1 MKSGVA
7 RLIKWTLVILMLAS
21 FGCSTA
27 VSEYESRPE
36 SKAIET
42 LVFIASFMP
51 KKPENE
57 GVRYFSSFILE
68 IENKSDAPIEIDWNK
83 TRYIHDGKNRGG
95 FVFEGI
101 EPTQIKAKSIPNG
114 VIFPNARFYKQI
126 FPQVTIAMSERK
138 DYSAGKDKL
147 GLYGG
152 KLPPGENSILLA
164 ILSHGELIG
173 KKISVVI
180 TEQIK

>member
-1 MKSGVA
+1 MKNAFA
-7 RLIKWTLVILMLAS
+7 RLTQWIMVILILAG
-21 FGCSTA
+21 FACAT
-27 VSEYESRPE
+27 VVEYESRPV
-36 SKAIET
+36 SKTLET
-42 LVFIASFMP
+42 PIFSVSFTP
-51 KKPENE
+51 KKE
-57 GVRYFSSFILE
+57 GISYFSSFMLE

-83 TRYIHDGKNRGG
+83 TRYLHDEKNRGG

-101 EPTQIKAKSIPNG
+101 EPIQVKEKSIPNG
-114 VIFPNARFYKQI
+114 VILPNARFSKQI
-126 FPQVTIAMSERK
+126 FPQAKIAMSERK
-138 DYSAGKDKL
+138 DYSAGKDKP

-180 TEQIK
+180 TEPIK

>member
-1 MKSGVA
+1 MKNAVV
-7 RLIKWTLVILMLAS
+7 RLTQWIMVILMLAC
-21 FGCSTA
+21 FGCTPVVYEYASSPASKTLETRIFR
-27 VSEYESRPE
+27 VSF
-36 SKAIET
+36 T
-42 LVFIASFMP
+42 P
-51 KKPENE
+51 KKE
-57 GVRYFSSFILE
+57 GISYFSSFMLE

-83 TRYIHDGKNRGG
+83 TRYLHDEKNRGG

-101 EPTQIKAKSIPNG
+101 QPIQVKEKSIPNG
-114 VIFPNARFYKQI
+114 VILPNARFSKQI
-126 FPQVTIAMSERK
+126 FPQAKIAMSERK
-138 DYSAGKDKL
+138 DYSAGKDKP